1 MGQALLQAL
10 TSFVFRARLKNPKT
24 VRLRHREARVN
35 WALPLETGDTTQD
48 RPLTRYRTEFI
59 PSPGS
64 KAVTISLIQSVL
76 MYDVQSTVGGTF
88 SFCAAHGGMYACGL
102 ADMYI

>member
-1 MGQALLQAL
+1 
-10 TSFVFRARLKNPKT
+10 
-24 VRLRHREARVN
+24 
-35 WALPLETGDTTQD
+35 
-48 RPLTRYRTEFI
+48 
-59 PSPGS
+59 
-64 KAVTISLIQSVL
+64 